1 MARKLLLL
9 AIAISLLVAC
19 KGPTPTPIPTAIP
32 TSAPTGTPIPAPTA
46 TPTSA
51 PTATP
56 IPEPTATP
64 TPAPTETPILA
75 PTATPTPAPTHT
87 PTLAPIPTKVGQR
100 PQKVVVLSID
110 GMRADYVDKFI
121 ADGTMPNLARLV
133 EGGVK
138 AEYAQSIDPTLTAAA
153 HASIA
158 TGTYPNKTGIV
169 ANTFRLPH
177 QYIYQTVSGFD
188 DVEWGAEPIWRAA
201 MRAGLCTATVFW
213 PGAGVNFPD
222 KLADYT
228 VAYGASDAYS
238 DQHVLSFA
246 PASGW
251 ENAPPSFSPLKEASF
266 RITKGEGLLAEV
278 SVLAVDTSDDQT
290 ENHELFILDLDKRI
304 GEESARLTEG
314 EWAPLLISDRLW
326 SGAYVKI
333 TDPDMANFTVFQ
345 SRVSYNQAKP
355 VELLREINERFGF
368 FPPSPDYYALEHGW
382 ISEEDYFEMV
392 EMHSHWTMDVATHVY
407 MAYQPDLMLTW
418 QGAVDECGHQFMMVD
433 ERQWNYSPQRATEYA
448 DLYRR
453 AHQLADEN
461 LGQLLE
467 VLNLDEAALLVLSD
481 HGMAPIHSYVNVNVA
496 LIQAGLMVLE
506 DTVSYYID
514 TAKTKASAVTSGGAI
529 HVYVNLKG
537 RESGGSVPP
546 EDYEEVQEEVIA
558 VLSAIADP
566 VDGQPVFQR
575 ILRREELDELH
586 LDYENSGDVF
596 AQARMGYYPH
606 YYRDRTEI
614 IQPVEFYGQH
624 GYDSTLPEMRATLVA
639 AGLGIAEGKAIG
651 PVHLV
656 DVVPSVARLLGFA
669 LPEGVDGRVLEE
681 VLR

>member
-1 MARKLLLL
+1 
-9 AIAISLLVAC
+9 
-19 KGPTPTPIPTAIP
+19 
-32 TSAPTGTPIPAPTA
+32 
-46 TPTSA
+46 
-51 PTATP
+51 
-56 IPEPTATP
+56 
-64 TPAPTETPILA
+64 
-75 PTATPTPAPTHT
+75 
-87 PTLAPIPTKVGQR
+87 
-100 PQKVVVLSID
+100 
-110 GMRADYVDKFI
+110 
-121 ADGTMPNLARLV
+121 MPNLTRLV

-177 QYIYQTVSGFD
+177 QYIYQTVSGFG
-188 DVEWGAEPIWRAA
+188 DVEWGMEPIWRAA
-201 MRAGLCTATVFW
+201 MRAGLRTAVVFW
-213 PGAGVNFPD
+213 PGVGINFPD
-222 KLADYT
+222 KLGDYT

-238 DQHVLSFA
+238 AQHVLSFT
-246 PASGW
+246 PAGGW
-251 ENAPPSFSPLKEASF
+251 ENAPTSFSPLKEAIL
-266 RITKGEGLLAEV
+266 RIAKQEGLLAKV
-278 SVLAVDTSDDQT
+278 NVLAVDTSGDQT
-290 ENHELFILDLDKRI
+290 ENYDLFILDLDKRI

-314 EWAPLLISDRLW
+314 QWAPLLISDRVW
-326 SGAYVKI
+326 SGAYFKI
-333 TDPDMANFTVFQ
+333 TDPDMANFTIFQ
-345 SRVSYNQAKP
+345 SRVNYNQARP
-355 VELLREINERFGF
+355 AELLKEINERFGF

-382 ISEEDYFEMV
+382 ISEGDYFEMV
-392 EMHSHWTMDVATHVY
+392 EMHFRWMMDVAVY
-407 MAYQPDLMLTW
+407 VYTTYQPDLMLTW
-418 QGAVDECGHQFMMVD
+418 QGPVDECGHQFMLVD
-433 ERQWNYSPQRATEYA
+433 ERQWNYSPQRAAAYA

-461 LGQLLE
+461 LGLLLE
-467 VLNLDEAALLVLSD
+467 VLDLDEAAIFVVSD

-514 TAKTKASAVTSGGAI
+514 TARTKANAVTSGGAV
-529 HVYVNLKG
+529 HVYVNLAG
-537 RESGGSVPP
+537 RERGGSVPS

-558 VLSAIADP
+558 VLSAITDP

-586 LDYENSGDVF
+586 LDCENSGDVF
-596 AQARMGYYPH
+596 AQVRMGYYPH

-624 GYDSTLPEMRATLVA
+624 GYDSTLPEMRAMLVA
-639 AGLGIAEGKAIG
+639 AGPGIAMGKAIG

-656 DVVPSVARLLGFA
+656 DVAPSVARLLGFA
-669 LPEGVDGRVLEE
+669 PPEGVDGRVLEE